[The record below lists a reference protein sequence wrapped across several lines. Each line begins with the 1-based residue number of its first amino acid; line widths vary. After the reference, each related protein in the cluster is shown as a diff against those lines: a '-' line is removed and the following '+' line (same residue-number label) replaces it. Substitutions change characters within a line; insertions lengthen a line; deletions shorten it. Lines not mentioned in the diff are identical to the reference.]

1 METHVVAYDIRD
13 PKRLRRVAKTC
24 EDFGCRRQLSIF
36 LCRISAVDLVR
47 LKARLEDIID
57 PQARPGD
64 LHSTVRRLRRRYRSA
79 GGADTGIRCAGCGD
93 RELRGRNSI

>member
-24 EDFGCRRQLSIF
+24 EDFGCRRQLSVF

-57 PQARPGD
+57 PKQD
-64 LHSTVRRLRRRYRSA
+64 QVIFIRL
-79 GGADTGIRCAGCGD
+79 CAACAVDIEALGVPTPAYD
-93 RELRGRNSI
+93 AQDVVIVS

>member
-13 PKRLRRVAKTC
+13 PKRLRRVARTC

-57 PQARPGD
+57 HKQDQVIFIRLCASCAVDIEALGVPTPAYDARD
-64 LHSTVRRLRRRYRSA
+64 VVIVS
-79 GGADTGIRCAGCGD
+79 
-93 RELRGRNSI
+93 

>member
-24 EDFGCRRQLSIF
+24 EDFGCRRQLSVF

-57 PQARPGD
+57 PKRDQ
-64 LHSTVRRLRRRYRSA
+64 VIFMRL
-79 GGADTGIRCAGCGD
+79 CAVCAVEIEALGVPTPAYD
-93 RELRGRNSI
+93 AQDVVIVS